1 MGSHA
6 VKKRSWLLWLMVVG
20 FLFVTNL
27 LVFVVAKKMVKPQAT
42 SIDVEPYEVEAFA
55 IQVIDRDTGRGIPAV
70 KLRTTNDIVY
80 YTDSAGYVAFDEPG
94 LMNEKVYFH
103 VSSDGY
109 EVEEDGFGYRGKA
122 FDVVPGGKGVI
133 VMKRKNIAER
143 LYRITGQGIYRDS
156 VILGLPTPIQEP
168 LLNGKVMG
176 LDSVQAIPYKG
187 KIFWIWGDTDRA
199 EYPLGNFRVTGATS
213 ELPENGGLNPDVGIN
228 FQYFLRDDGFVKSLV
243 PPLPDGA
250 GIAWIFG
257 LMTAKDA
264 DGNERLLAGYS
275 THTPLNARG
284 ILMFNDEKEE
294 FELVVEF
301 PDKDDWRHP
310 GGQATYYEEDGQ
322 GYWIFTEHHMPNLR
336 VRAEFDAIIDYTQY
350 ESFTC
355 LMPGT
360 VFDGK
365 NTVVERDEDGN
376 LVWDWKLNT
385 PPLTQEQ
392 EKELIR
398 LGIIRKDDP
407 HYYQV
412 KDVDSGEEV
421 QITSSSVKWNEYK
434 QKYVMIGQEIHG
446 STSLLG
452 EIWYLEAPAP
462 QGPWKVAKKIVTHD
476 NYTFYNVAHHDFF
489 NKEDGRYIYFEGTYT
504 SMYTDNVPTPRY
516 DYNQMMY
523 KLDLADPQ
531 LDLPTNV
538 PTDDLALGKDI
549 FASSSEDGHPANY
562 ANDGDSSTRWASDE
576 SDPQWITIDLGEPMT
591 INRVVLHWETAYA
604 KSYEIQVSDDGEN
617 WTTVYSTTSGK
628 GGIDIIEFDEVE
640 TKYVRMYGTERGTI
654 HGYSLWSFSV
664 YGS

>member
-1 MGSHA
+1 M
-6 VKKRSWLLWLMVVG
+6 
-20 FLFVTNL
+20 
-27 LVFVVAKKMVKPQAT
+27 
-42 SIDVEPYEVEAFA
+42 
-55 IQVIDRDTGRGIPAV
+55 
-70 KLRTTNDIVY
+70 
-80 YTDSAGYVAFDEPG
+80 
-94 LMNEKVYFH
+94 
-103 VSSDGY
+103 
-109 EVEEDGFGYRGKA
+109 
-122 FDVVPGGKGVI
+122 
-133 VMKRKNIAER
+133 
-143 LYRITGQGIYRDS
+143 
-156 VILGLPTPIQEP
+156 
-168 LLNGKVMG
+168 
-176 LDSVQAIPYKG
+176 
-187 KIFWIWGDTDRA
+187 
-199 EYPLGNFRVTGATS
+199 
-213 ELPENGGLNPDVGIN
+213 
-228 FQYFLRDDGFVKSLV
+228 
-243 PPLPDGA
+243 
-250 GIAWIFG
+250 
-257 LMTAKDA
+257 
-264 DGNERLLAGYS
+264 
-275 THTPLNARG
+275 
-284 ILMFNDEKEE
+284 
-294 FELVVEF
+294 
-301 PDKDDWRHP
+301 
-310 GGQATYYEEDGQ
+310 
-322 GYWIFTEHHMPNLR
+322 
-336 VRAEFDAIIDYTQY
+336 
-350 ESFTC
+350 
-355 LMPGT
+355 
-360 VFDGK
+360 
-365 NTVVERDEDGN
+365 
-376 LVWDWKLNT
+376 
-385 PPLTQEQ
+385 
-392 EKELIR
+392 
-398 LGIIRKDDP
+398 
-407 HYYQV
+407 
-412 KDVDSGEEV
+412 DSGEGV

-549 FASSSEDGHPANY
+549 FASSTEDGHPANY